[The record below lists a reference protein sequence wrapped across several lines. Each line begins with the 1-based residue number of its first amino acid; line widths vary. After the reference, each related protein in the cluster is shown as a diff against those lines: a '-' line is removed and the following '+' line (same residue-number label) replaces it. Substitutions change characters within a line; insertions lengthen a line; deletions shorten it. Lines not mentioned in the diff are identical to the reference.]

1 MLRLQERQPSRGL
14 AIRRKVSRS
23 QIDLEG
29 APLAYDVSGPAR
41 RNRKGNPR
49 SRSWSRQPRGV
60 PREDLVRVY
69 LKEIGRYPLLRADEE
84 VALAKTIEAGDE
96 AAARLEKSN
105 GKLAE
110 RTRSQLQ
117 ATINKGERAKRTFIE
132 SNLRLVVSIA
142 RRYQGFGLPLL
153 DLIQDGNIGLLRAV
167 EKFEWRRGF
176 KFSTYATW
184 WIRQGIS
191 RGLAD
196 RSRTIRLP
204 VHVAEIVNRLRR
216 VEADMQ
222 STLGRDPT
230 DVEFAKALEIDVE
243 QLNAY
248 RQTAMDTLSLSTPLG
263 EDGDT
268 ELHDFL
274 EDELC
279 ENPLE
284 EAVRARSSDEL
295 RDILG
300 TLSTREQR
308 ILELRFGLT
317 DGRERTL
324 EQVGKEFSLTRE
336 RIRQIEA
343 KAIAKLRHPARV
355 SDLEGL
361 QD

>member
-1 MLRLQERQPSRGL
+1 M
-14 AIRRKVSRS
+14 AKV
-23 QIDLEG
+23 LEE
-29 APLAYDVSGPAR
+29 APG
-41 RNRKGNPR
+41 
-49 SRSWSRQPRGV
+49 
-60 PREDLVRVY
+60 EDLVRTY
-69 LKEIGRYPLLRADEE
+69 LKEIGRYPLLRADQE
-84 VALAKTIEAGDE
+84 VGLAKAIEAGDK
-96 AAARLEKSN
+96 ANTRLEKAN
-105 GKLAE
+105 GTMSAA
-110 RTRSQLQ
+110 TRENLSRQI
-117 ATINKGERAKRTFIE
+117 TEGERAKRMFVE
-132 SNLRLVVSIA
+132 ANLRLVVSIA

-153 DLIQDGNIGLLRAV
+153 DLIQDGNVGLLRAV

-216 VEADMQ
+216 VEADLAA
-222 STLGRDPT
+222 SLGRDPL
-230 DVEFAKALEIDVE
+230 DEEVAKALEIDVE
-243 QLNAY
+243 QLHTY

-268 ELHDFL
+268 ELGELL
-274 EDELC
+274 EDEAC
-279 ENPLE
+279 DQPLE
-284 EAVRARSSDEL
+284 EAVRAKSADEL
-295 RDILG
+295 REILG

-308 ILELRFGLT
+308 ILELRFGLA

>member
-1 MLRLQERQPSRGL
+1 M
-14 AIRRKVSRS
+14 AKV
-23 QIDLEG
+23 LEE
-29 APLAYDVSGPAR
+29 APG
-41 RNRKGNPR
+41 
-49 SRSWSRQPRGV
+49 
-60 PREDLVRVY
+60 EDLVRVY
-69 LKEIGRYPLLRADEE
+69 LREIGRYPLLRADEE
-84 VALAKTIEAGDE
+84 VALAKAIEAGTKAE
-96 AAARLEKSN
+96 ARLEKTN
-105 GKLAE
+105 GSLAAS
-110 RTRSQLQ
+110 TRDTLQSQMR
-117 ATINKGERAKRTFIE
+117 AGERAKRTFIE
-132 SNLRLVVSIA
+132 ANLRLVVSIA

-153 DLIQDGNIGLLRAV
+153 DLIQDGNVGLLRAV
-167 EKFEWRRGF
+167 EKYEWRRGF

-204 VHVAEIVNRLRR
+204 VHVAEVVNRLRR
-216 VEADMQ
+216 VEADLSM
-222 STLGRDPT
+222 TLGREPT
-230 DVEFAKALEIDVE
+230 DEEVAKALEIDPE
-243 QLNAY
+243 QLHWY

-263 EDGDT
+263 EDGDS

-274 EDELC
+274 EDEMC
-279 ENPLE
+279 DQPLE
-284 EAVRARSSDEL
+284 EAVRAKSADEL

-308 ILELRFGLT
+308 ILELRFGLA

-324 EQVGKEFSLTRE
+324 EQVGQEFSLTRE

-361 QD
+361 ND